1 MDTLNNWLIFSLLAA
16 LFWAVVNLL
25 DKILVI
31 EHIKSQW
38 ARLILDSI
46 IGVSSCVLIY
56 FFGLL
61 SPANFKVIFLSIVAG
76 VILYGFNYL
85 YYKTL
90 ETADVSVTAVFMQT
104 IPIFTAIWGYIF
116 FSELFSSW
124 VYLGIGMVILGA
136 ILANVETDMNGSKKL
151 VGGKNLRAIIVYM
164 LPGVF
169 LVSLNYALQK
179 HILNSTDTW
188 IVFFWGRIG
197 SAILTLSVV
206 VFFKKIRLEFS
217 QTISSVK
224 ILPLIML
231 GGVEW
236 LNLFGIFFIISAYA
250 IGPVTLVVT
259 ASAIQPLFV
268 IAIVIAF
275 SLIRKKSVLSDFSGS
290 KTVLV
295 VRIFASI
302 FLILGIYLISR

>member
-1 MDTLNNWLIFSLLAA
+1 MNILSNWLALSLLAA
-16 LFWAVVNLL
+16 LFWAAVNLL

-46 IGVSSCVLIY
+46 VGISSCVLIY
-56 FFGLL
+56 LLGLL
-61 SPANFKVIFLSIVAG
+61 SPANFTTILLSIIAG

-104 IPIFTAIWGYIF
+104 IPIFTAVWGYLF
-116 FSELFSSW
+116 FREVFSSW
-124 VYLGIGMVILGA
+124 VYLGIGVVILGA
-136 ILANVETDMNGSKKL
+136 ILANFESDTNNSRKL
-151 VGGKNLRAIIVYM
+151 VGGKNLKAIIVYM
-164 LPGVF
+164 VPGIF

-179 HILNSTDTW
+179 YILNFTDTW
-188 IVFFWGRIG
+188 TVFFWGRIG
-197 SAILTLSVV
+197 SAILTLTAMT
-206 VFFKKIRLEFS
+206 FFRNIRLEFS
-217 QTISSVK
+217 QTISSIK
-224 ILPLIML
+224 ILPLMML

-236 LNLFGIFFIISAYA
+236 LNLLGIFFIMSAYA
-250 IGPVTLVVT
+250 VGPVTLVVT
-259 ASAIQPLFV
+259 ASAVQPLFV

-275 SLIRKKSVLSDFSGS
+275 SLIRRKPVLSDFSGS

-295 VRIFASI
+295 IRIVASF
-302 FLILGIYLISR
+302 FLILGIYLIAR